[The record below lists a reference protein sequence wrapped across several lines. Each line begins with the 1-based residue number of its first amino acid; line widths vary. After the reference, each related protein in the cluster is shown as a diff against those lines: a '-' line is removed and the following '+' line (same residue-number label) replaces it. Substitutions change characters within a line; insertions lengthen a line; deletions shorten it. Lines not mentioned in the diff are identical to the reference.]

1 MVRFSSRGAYGED
14 PLAPPEIPQSKAA
27 SSGALSAQRG
37 CKKLVVQ
44 SQPDKNN
51 KKKAGDAAKGKDSNG
66 GKDYVLPV
74 PGLAQQMA
82 SMPSKK
88 KESEQ
93 KPISTKG
100 KGIFDGGL
108 AAFKQERQM
117 KQSEPKNKPKRT
129 KRRVNKNDGIK
140 LPEPLQKGFNA
151 IGGAFNNLATALG
164 KLTDPQQ
171 VSRSLGLSKPRPA

>member
-14 PLAPPEIPQSKAA
+14 PLGPPEIPQKA
-27 SSGALSAQRG
+27 SGTGALSAQRG

-44 SQPDKNN
+44 SQPDKNS
-51 KKKAGDAAKGKDSNG
+51 KAAKKAEDAKAKTG

>member
-14 PLAPPEIPQSKAA
+14 PLGPPEIPQKPSGT
-27 SSGALSAQRG
+27 GALSAQRG
-37 CKKLVVQ
+37 CKKLVVA
-44 SQPDKNN
+44 QPDK
-51 KKKAGDAAKGKDSNG
+51 KAAKKAEGDAKTNK

-108 AAFKQERQM
+108 AAFKQEQQM